1 MACCVLDGPKL
12 ISSMPFHFYKGSLTL
27 SVSVCSC
34 CPMQGEA
41 KAWSSKQKLDN
52 SCFVL
57 AHSNKASE
65 SISLSQNG
73 ATYE

>member
-12 ISSMPFHFYKGSLTL
+12 ISSMPFHFYKCSLTL

-41 KAWSSKQKLDN
+41 KAWSSKQKWEQLL
-52 SCFVL
+52 F
-57 AHSNKASE
+57 
-65 SISLSQNG
+65 SISTLQ
-73 ATYE
+73 